1 MRILFRLPLTAALLI
16 VGQQQALAAASILIW
31 PIDPVIED
39 QQPATA
45 LWLENRDTKPVYMQV
60 RVLGW
65 KQTAGKDD
73 YSNQSEVIA
82 SPPVASIAP
91 GKRQLIRLVKQTP
104 PPAGQERAYRIL
116 IDEVP
121 VKDSGNQST
130 PDGAQMGL
138 KFQMRYSVPLF
149 VSGKGVWTKQDSEK
163 PRDYA
168 TASQPQLSYRLLQQS
183 SQRWLEVR
191 NQGTVHARISKVS
204 MQGKTLNAGLMGYVL
219 PGSQMRF
226 AVPASGSFSS
236 GQLRAT
242 VNDNKQPITLP
253 AY

>member
-1 MRILFRLPLTAALLI
+1 MRTAFRLPLAAALI
-16 VGQQQALAAASILIW
+16 VIGQQQALAAASVLIW

-39 QQPATA
+39 QQQATA
-45 LWLENRDTKPVYMQV
+45 LWLENRDNKPVYMQI

-65 KQTAGKDD
+65 RQTAGKDD
-73 YSNQSEVIA
+73 YSNQSAVIA

-91 GKRQLIRLVKQTP
+91 GKRQLIRLIKQSGP
-104 PPAGQERAYRIL
+104 SAGQECAYRVL

-121 VKDSGNQST
+121 VKDQSAT
-130 PDGAQMGL
+130 TAPDGAQMGL

-149 VSGKGVWTKQDSEK
+149 VSGSGVWTKQDSEK

-168 TASQPQLSYRLLQQS
+168 SASQPQLSYRLLQQS

-191 NQGTVHARISKVS
+191 NQGAVHARISKVTL
-204 MQGKTLNAGLMGYVL
+204 QGKSLNPGLMGYVL

-226 AVPASGSFSS
+226 ALPPAGGFSS
-236 GQLRAT
+236 GKLLAT
-242 VNDNKQPITLP
+242 VNDNRQSVAIPS
-253 AY
+253 Y

>member
-1 MRILFRLPLTAALLI
+1 MHIPFRLPLTAALLI
-16 VGQQQALAAASILIW
+16 VAQQQALAAASILIW

-45 LWLENRDTKPVYMQV
+45 LWLENRDSKPVYMQV

-116 IDEVP
+116 VDEVP
-121 VKDSGNQST
+121 VKDSGSQSA
-130 PDGAQMGL
+130 PEGAQMGL

-168 TASQPQLSYRLLQQS
+168 TASQPAATQLPSIATEQPALAGGAQPGHRTCAHLQS
-183 SQRWLEVR
+183 DD
-191 NQGTVHARISKVS
+191 T
-204 MQGKTLNAGLMGYVL
+204 GKDA
-219 PGSQMRF
+219 
-226 AVPASGSFSS
+226 
-236 GQLRAT
+236 
-242 VNDNKQPITLP
+242 
-253 AY
+253 

>member
-1 MRILFRLPLTAALLI
+1 MRIPFRLPLTAALLI

-104 PPAGQERAYRIL
+104 PPAGQEHAYRIL

-121 VKDSGNQST
+121 VKDPGNPSA

-242 VNDNKQPITLP
+242 VNDNKQPIALP